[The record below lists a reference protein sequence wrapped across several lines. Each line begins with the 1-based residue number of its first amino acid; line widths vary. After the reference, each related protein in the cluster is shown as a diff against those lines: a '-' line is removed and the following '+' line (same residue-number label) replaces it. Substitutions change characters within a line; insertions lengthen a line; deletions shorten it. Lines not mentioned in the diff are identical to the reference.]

1 MSYILEALK
10 KSQHERELGKVPTL
24 DTTGMFE
31 EDKVVPSRSR
41 WSLLALGLA
50 AVAMIVALYA
60 ALRGPAPAPVATSEA
75 LAIAVPLDP
84 TSSADSARGMGAG
97 DAGATAGVPEV
108 GATPAALGSREPEL
122 AAASREEG
130 SVTLPPALETLPS
143 GPVSAVPRASGPLI
157 EPPPPKQAGR
167 IRLPDPSERLSYP
180 EDSHGDDS
188 KPSGGPD
195 PDEEMELQRQME
207 ADYVE
212 TWDEAE
218 DPAEPAPTPV
228 PRDLIADIEAFKREV
243 RVGGQGPDK
252 GAQKAPA
259 TALSRSIEKDPLGLR
274 LTPAQEAELPG
285 YLMTAHV
292 YDSDQS
298 RRFVLING
306 LKYREGEKTREGMT
320 VERILAQGAVLSH
333 KGNAFFVPR

>member
-10 KSQHERELGKVPTL
+10 KSQQERELGRVPTL
-24 DTTGMFE
+24 DATGMFE
-31 EDKVVPSRSR
+31 EDKVVPSRSH

-60 ALRGPAPAPVATSEA
+60 ALRGPAPAPVAMSES
-75 LAIAVPLDP
+75 LGIAVPLEP
-84 TSSADSARGMGAG
+84 KPSADSGPGT
-97 DAGATAGVPEV
+97 DPDDAGVPGLRGPQV
-108 GATPAALGSREPEL
+108 
-122 AAASREEG
+122 AAASREDR
-130 SVTLPPALETLPS
+130 SVAPPSVPEAVARVPETILPRP
-143 GPVSAVPRASGPLI
+143 SGPLI
-157 EPPPPKQAGR
+157 EPPSPKQAGR

-180 EDSHGDDS
+180 GDSHGDDS
-188 KPSGGPD
+188 ERPGGPE
-195 PDEEMELQRQME
+195 PEEEMELQRQME

-212 TWDEAE
+212 PRDEE
-218 DPAEPAPTPV
+218 QDYAEPAPTPV

-243 RVGGQGPDK
+243 RVGQGPDK
-252 GAQKAPA
+252 GLQKASA
-259 TALSRSIEKDPLGLR
+259 KALSRSIDKDPLGLR

-292 YDSDQS
+292 YDADQS

-333 KGNAFFVPR
+333 KGNPFFVPR